1 MHKLGRTAIGLLLV
15 SSVVAAQDTPSER
28 VNPDAKLIAEYQER
42 VKKYL
47 EVHKDLEKGPAD
59 IKETNDPG
67 KIKSAQDALAARI
80 RSARPQAKQGD
91 IFTPET
97 AALFRRLMSPE
108 VKGKEGADTKQ
119 AMKEDAPAPKSVT
132 LKVNAR
138 YPDSQP
144 LPTMPPNLLASLPRL
159 PEQLEYRII
168 GRNLILRD
176 VPANLIVDFIPNA
189 IK

>member
-1 MHKLGRTAIGLLLV
+1 
-15 SSVVAAQDTPSER
+15 
-28 VNPDAKLIAEYQER
+28 
-42 VKKYL
+42 
-47 EVHKDLEKGPAD
+47 
-59 IKETNDPG
+59 
-67 KIKSAQDALAARI
+67 
-80 RSARPQAKQGD
+80 
-91 IFTPET
+91 
-97 AALFRRLMSPE
+97 
-108 VKGKEGADTKQ
+108 
-119 AMKEDAPAPKSVT
+119 MKEDAPAPKSVT

-144 LPTMPPNLLASLPRL
+144 LPTMPPNILASLPRL